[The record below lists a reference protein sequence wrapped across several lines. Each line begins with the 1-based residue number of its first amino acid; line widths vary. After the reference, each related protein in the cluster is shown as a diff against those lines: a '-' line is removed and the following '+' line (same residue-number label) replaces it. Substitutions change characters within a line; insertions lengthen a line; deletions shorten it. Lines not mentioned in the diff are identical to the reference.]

1 MENIK
6 QKNYNFPNIK
16 KWAFIKERFK
26 KKENK
31 LSTKKKSK
39 IQEKKTH

>member
-16 KWAFIKERFK
+16 KWAFIKERFLE
-26 KKENK
+26 KKENT
-31 LSTKKKSK
+31 LSTKKKVRF
-39 IQEKKTH
+39 KKK